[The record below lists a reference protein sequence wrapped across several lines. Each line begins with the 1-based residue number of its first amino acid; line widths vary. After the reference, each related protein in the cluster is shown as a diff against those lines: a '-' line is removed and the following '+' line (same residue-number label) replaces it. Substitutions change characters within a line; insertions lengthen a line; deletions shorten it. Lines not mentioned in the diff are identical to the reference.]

1 MTNPLK
7 YTCLFGGGAIRGL
20 AYVGTIRAL
29 EELGVEYDTIGGSS
43 VGSIIAAL
51 VACGYKSYELENFF
65 MKVNFD
71 LFKDIHLGFK
81 KSFALS
87 KGEIFQDWLNELLK
101 NKVENTHRKNVKFKD
116 LDKNLIIVTTDI
128 KNFRPQIFSNKESPN
143 FEIAQAI
150 KISSSMPG
158 LMAPYE
164 YNGGELVD
172 GDLQKASPMWKL
184 SKEMENSESRILEF
198 RLEGDYSKDDKNPIS
213 FINTIY
219 SCVTDVATDFVTEMF
234 GQNDRY
240 DCIRINTGD
249 IFFADFNLDKDSRRK
264 LINIGYEQTMKYFKE
279 VLPQKKEKLTEIY
292 SQISKLLKKSK
303 KGMKAKNV
311 EEAEWW
317 IGDIF
322 TLMCENKEILDP
334 NIYKQIVDLKNEII
348 NNKSTV
354 LFIHTRFKNPKM
366 LEAMYDEVITTVDTR
381 IAEGKLYL
389 RAIKTASPAE
399 EVDKEQEKEI
409 VQESI

>member
-29 EELGVEYDTIGGSS
+29 EELGVEYEIIGGSS

-65 MKVNFD
+65 MKVNFE
-71 LFKDIHLGFK
+71 LFKDIHLGFNK
-81 KSFALS
+81 NFALS
-87 KGEIFQDWLNELLK
+87 KGEIFLDWLNELLK
-101 NKVENTHRKNVKFKD
+101 NKVENTHGKNVKFKD
-116 LDKNLIIVTTDI
+116 IEKELVIVSTNI
-128 KNFRPQIFSNKESPN
+128 KNFRPQIFSSKETPD

-164 YNGGELVD
+164 YNDGELVD
-172 GDLQKASPMWKL
+172 GDLQKAAPMWKL
-184 SKEMENSESRILEF
+184 SDEMNNSKSRILEF

-213 FINTIY
+213 YINTIY
-219 SCVTDVATDFVTEMF
+219 SCVTDVATNFVTEVY

-240 DCIRINTGD
+240 DYITINTGD
-249 IFFADFNLDKDSRRK
+249 VFFADLNLNKDARRK
-264 LINIGYEQTMKYFKE
+264 LINIGYEQTIRYFKE
-279 VLPQKKEKLTEIY
+279 ALPKKKEKLTDIY
-292 SQISKLLKKSK
+292 YTISKYLKKSK
-303 KGMKAKNV
+303 KGLKAKNV

-322 TLMCENKEILDP
+322 ILMCENKEIIDP
-334 NIYKQIVDLKNEII
+334 IIYKQIVDLKNEIV
-348 NNKSTV
+348 NSKSTV
-354 LFIHTRFKNPKM
+354 LFIHTRFKNSRA
-366 LEAMYDEVITTVDTR
+366 LEAKYDEAITSVDTR
-381 IAEGKLYL
+381 IAENKLYL
-389 RAIKTASPAE
+389 RAIKTE
-399 EVDKEQEKEI
+399 EPLENTQKAEQEPVEE
-409 VQESI
+409 QA